1 MIILKEVPTASIIVG
16 TRFREVYDDID
27 VLIESMKKE
36 GVIQPLAVCDNE
48 DGTYTLLAGG
58 RRITAALKANI
69 ESLPVRCYPSTLN
82 DLERRSIELMEN
94 VCRKDLDWLEA
105 AKLKKEIHLLQTQ
118 IYGEKT
124 STNADASGVSKRDT
138 ASLLGI
144 SHASLIQDMQLADA
158 VKLFPELAKAKNKS
172 DATKM
177 LGKLQEEMVRSE
189 LAARIEAKTST
200 TPLDK
205 LHQNLIN
212 QYLVNDFFEGVKQ
225 VPTGSIDFIEL
236 DPPYAIDLNSQK
248 RDMKLGYTDNYNEVD
263 VTTYDQFLINTLTE
277 CKRVMTSAS
286 WMVIWHAK
294 QWRWTIQSIL
304 ASLEL
309 EFDEGLWYKGPV
321 GQTNTPALHLASSFE
336 PFMYV
341 RKGSPSIIRQG
352 RSNVFHYKPVFGG
365 NKIHPTE
372 RPIEMIQD
380 MIQTFCWEGA
390 RILVPFL
397 GSGNTILAA
406 SNLGMIA
413 FGFDLGQTYKDAFT
427 VRVAEGRPGAYR
439 LYKEVTD
446 VPF

>member
-1 MIILKEVPTASIIVG
+1 MITLKVVPTASIIIG
-16 TRFREVYDDID
+16 SRFREKYEDID
-27 VLIESMKKE
+27 VLIESMRKE

-58 RRITAALKANI
+58 RRITAALRANI
-69 ESLPVRCYPSTLN
+69 ESLPVRCYPSTLS

-105 AKLKKEIHLLQTQ
+105 AKLKKEIHILQTK

-124 STNADASGVSKRDT
+124 STSPDASGFSKRDT
-138 ASLLGI
+138 ANLLGI

-158 VKLFPELAKAKNKS
+158 VKIFPELANAKNKS

-177 LGKLQEEMVRSE
+177 LGKLQEELVRSE
-189 LAARIEAKTST
+189 LASRIEAKTST

-212 QYLVNDFFEGVKQ
+212 QYLVNDFFLGVKQ
-225 VPTGSIDFIEL
+225 IPTGSIDFIEL
-236 DPPYAIDLNSQK
+236 DPPYAIDLHHQK
-248 RDMKLGYTDNYNEVD
+248 RNGDTSNYNEVEVED
-263 VTTYDQFLINTLTE
+263 YDSFLINTLTE
-277 CKRVMTSAS
+277 CKRVMTNSS

-309 EFDEGLWYKGPV
+309 EFDEGMWYKGSV
-321 GQTNTPALHLASSFE
+321 GQTNTPSLHLASSFE

-352 RSNVFHYKPVFGG
+352 RSNVFHYKTVFSGS
-365 NKIHPTE
+365 KIHPTE
-372 RPIEMIQD
+372 RPIEMLQD

-413 FGFDLGQTYKDAFT
+413 FGFDLGQAYKDAYT

-439 LYKEVTD
+439 SYKEVEAI
-446 VPF
+446 